1 MGWKGKKFQDMSIK
15 WKLLI
20 ICVLLVSVPVAA
32 AGTISYQTSERE
44 TFQQIED
51 QLTEQALAWK
61 TIVQGQSD
69 VLDREDELI
78 RDECIAISRD
88 VKKMIELIVQQHG
101 TSPSASVV
109 NNLFDKIAEI
119 TVGKTGYVYLISC
132 VDDNPLETIL
142 NDGNDYNKG
151 YYVVSMGRARDGD
164 NIWSAQD
171 NDGVYFIQNMV
182 NQALTLTG
190 DEAFTIDYPWQNEG
204 ETEARMKLGGI
215 TYFEPWNILI
225 GASSYYDDFK
235 SSDIQEDLKDN
246 IASQVIGKTGYIFV
260 LDGSGDEQGNYIV
273 SKSRERD
280 GENIWDAKDAGGE
293 YFIQQI
299 VTNAKKV
306 SEGDAHIQY
315 YPWQNEGESSS
326 RLKLAACT
334 YVPEWDWVIGV
345 SAYQEDFLDGLKTIQ
360 MTTISIVVI
369 SIILGS
375 IVAYFFAMALTKP
388 INKVVGVVK
397 SNDLSQR
404 CNISSKDEIGTI
416 GGAVDGMLNNLAVP
430 VKEMADKANRIA
442 KGDLTIDLNVKA
454 EGDVGRLVDGFKQMI
469 TNLQSVIGEIKNT
482 STTTA
487 STAEEL
493 SSSAEEVNAS
503 MEEVSSTIQQVAEG
517 SQNTAKDSEN
527 MINQAK
533 QASENSEQGQEAA
546 KEVSQKMQLIKTT
559 TQEGAEKIGSL
570 GEKSKEIGNIVDTI
584 NQISE
589 QTNLLAL
596 NAAIEAARA
605 GEAGRGFA
613 VVADEVRKLAE
624 ESGQA
629 TQKISSLIKGIQT
642 EIDSAVSSM
651 NENSKQV
658 EEGGRDV
665 EKAMQAFQTLPE
677 VIKAVNQSAEEVGS
691 VAQEN
696 ASGAEEVSASI
707 EEVTSSMQQ
716 VTSSSQQMA
725 DIATR
730 LQEIVSSF
738 KIDESALGSK
748 QFNHSEANN
757 DKSAD
762 YGSNNQFEPSSF
774 SSREPATTQ
783 NQQTDVKEL
792 SIGNK
797 AKKFFSKTRSRNNQS
812 QQKEISEEDTP
823 NIQ

>member
-1 MGWKGKKFQDMSIK
+1 MGWKFKKFQNLSIK

-32 AGTISYQTSERE
+32 AGTISYRTSERE

-51 QLTEQALAWK
+51 QLTEQAIAWK

-69 VLDREDELI
+69 VLDREDVLI

-88 VKKMIELIVQQHG
+88 VKKMIELTVLEHG
-101 TSPSASVV
+101 ETPSASVI

-119 TVGKTGYVYLISC
+119 TVGQTGYVYLISC
-132 VDDNPLETIL
+132 VNDNPLESIL
-142 NDGNDYNKG
+142 SDGNTYDKG
-151 YYVVSMGRARDGD
+151 YYVVSSSRTRDGD

-171 NDGVYFIQNMV
+171 SEGVYFIQNMV
-182 NQALTLTG
+182 NQALSLSG
-190 DEAFTIDYPWQNEG
+190 DQAFTIDYPWQNEG
-204 ETEARMKLGGI
+204 ESEARMKLGGI
-215 TYFEPWNILI
+215 TYYEPWKVLI

-235 SSDIQEDLKDN
+235 SSDIQEDLKDTV
-246 IASQVIGKTGYIFV
+246 ASQIIGKTGYIFV
-260 LDGSGDEQGNYIV
+260 LDSLGNYVV
-273 SKSRERD
+273 SKNRERD
-280 GENIWDAKDAGGE
+280 GENIWDAKDADGE
-293 YFIQQI
+293 SFIQQI
-299 VTNAKKV
+299 IANAKKIAA
-306 SEGDAHIQY
+306 GNAHIQY

-345 SAYQEDFLDGLKTIQ
+345 SAYQSDFLDGLVTIQ
-360 MTTISIVVI
+360 ITTITIVIV

-375 IVAYFFAMALTKP
+375 IIAYFFALALTRP
-388 INKVVGVVK
+388 INKVVNVLK

-416 GGAVDGMLNNLAVP
+416 GGAVDSMLNNLAVP

-442 KGDLTIDLNVKA
+442 KGDLTVDLNVKA

-469 TNLQSVIGEIKNT
+469 TNLQQVIGEIKNT
-482 STTTA
+482 SVSTA

-517 SQNTAKDSEN
+517 SQNTARDSEN

-533 QASENSEQGQEAA
+533 QASENSEQGQQAA
-546 KEVSQKMQLIKTT
+546 QEVSQKMELIKST
-559 TQEGAEKIGSL
+559 TQEGADKIGSL

-629 TQKISSLIKGIQT
+629 THKISSLIKGIQT
-642 EIDSAVSSM
+642 EIDSAVTSM
-651 NENSKQV
+651 NENTKQV
-658 EEGGRDV
+658 EEGGKDV
-665 EKAMQAFQTLPE
+665 EKAMQAFKTLPE
-677 VIKAVNQSAEEVGS
+677 VIKAVNQSAEGVGS

-725 DIATR
+725 EIATR
-730 LQEIVSSF
+730 LQNIVSSF
-738 KIDESALGSK
+738 KIDDASLKDYTDNYQELTNTDTNKRTYQNNPQKQDTPSQEEQEYTEQSKDESDSSFGKTAKKLFSK
-748 QFNHSEANN
+748 NKNKENQ
-757 DKSAD
+757 
-762 YGSNNQFEPSSF
+762 NNQ
-774 SSREPATTQ
+774 
-783 NQQTDVKEL
+783 N
-792 SIGNK
+792 
-797 AKKFFSKTRSRNNQS
+797 
-812 QQKEISEEDTP
+812 TP
-823 NIQ
+823 MENDAN

>member
-1 MGWKGKKFQDMSIK
+1 MGWKAKRFNDMSIK

-20 ICVLLVSVPVAA
+20 ICILLVSVPVVA
-32 AGTISYQTSERE
+32 AGTISYRTAEKE

-61 TIVQGQSD
+61 TITEGQTD
-69 VLDREDELI
+69 VLEREDELI
-78 RDECIAISRD
+78 RDQCIAISRN
-88 VKKMIELIVQQHG
+88 VKKMIEFTVQQHG
-101 TSPSASVV
+101 TNPSASTV
-109 NNLFDKIAEI
+109 NELFDKISEI
-119 TVGKTGYVYLISC
+119 TVGQTGYVYLISC
-132 VDDNPLETIL
+132 VNDNSLETL
-142 NDGNDYNKG
+142 LEDGNEYDKG
-151 YYVVSMGRARDGD
+151 YYIVSKDRSRDGD
-164 NIWSAQD
+164 NIWNAQD
-171 NDGVYFIQNMV
+171 NDDVYFIQNMV
-182 NQALTLTG
+182 NQAVTLSG

-215 TYFEPWNILI
+215 TYYEPWNLLI

-235 SSDIQEDLKDN
+235 SSDIKEDLKN
-246 IASQVIGKTGYIFV
+246 TIASQIIGKTGYIFV
-260 LDGSGDEQGNYIV
+260 LDGSGEDQGDYIV
-273 SKSRERD
+273 SKNRERD
-280 GENIWDAKDAGGE
+280 MENIWDAQDADGN

-299 VTNAKKV
+299 ISKTKNIAN
-306 SEGDAHIQY
+306 ENAHIQY

-360 MTTISIVVI
+360 MTTISITVI

-375 IVAYFFAMALTKP
+375 IIAYFFALALTKP
-388 INKVVGVVK
+388 IKKVVDVLK
-397 SNDLSQR
+397 SNDLSKR
-404 CNISSKDEIGTI
+404 CDIDSKDEIGTI
-416 GGAVDGMLNNLAVP
+416 GGTVDDMLKNLAVP
-430 VKEMADKANRIA
+430 VKEMADKANKIA
-442 KGDLTIDLNVKA
+442 KGDLTVNLDVKA
-454 EGDVGRLVDGFKQMI
+454 DGDVGRLVDGFKQMI
-469 TNLQSVIGEIKNT
+469 TNLQQVIGEIKNT

-533 QASENSEQGQEAA
+533 QASENSSQGQQAA
-546 KEVSQKMQLIKTT
+546 QDVSQKMQMIKTT
-559 TQEGAEKIGSL
+559 TQEGADKIGAL

-629 TQKISSLIKGIQT
+629 TQKISSLIKGIQK
-642 EIDSAVSSM
+642 EIDGAVLSM

-665 EKAMQAFQTLPE
+665 EKAMQAFRTLPE
-677 VIKAVNQSAEEVGS
+677 VIKTVNQSAEEVGS

-707 EEVTSSMQQ
+707 QEVTSSMQQ

-725 DIATR
+725 DIATK

-738 KIDESALGSK
+738 KIDDITINENLNKSQDANSTS
-748 QFNHSEANN
+748 FN
-757 DKSAD
+757 K
-762 YGSNNQFEPSSF
+762 YQPSNSF
-774 SSREPATTQ
+774 SDDSQLSSDTFSNENDNSV
-783 NQQTDVKEL
+783 NQKP
-792 SIGNK
+792 
-797 AKKFFSKTRSRNNQS
+797 KKFLSKFRKNEGNNP
-812 QQKEISEEDTP
+812 KEKQTINDDVDHP
-823 NIQ
+823 NTFN